1 MSRANLV
8 HIVAYGG
15 AMWGHIRSLIILCIK
30 LAALSP
36 NLVITLPLMPD
47 LRVKAV
53 KEVEHLLPSEG
64 LVGAELDDVRARCRF
79 VAVEPPA
86 DWTPPAGAE
95 ARSPVVLP
103 VALASAA
110 FQNFIVQTFD
120 RSSSQAGGSGNW
132 PLPSLF
138 LVDFF
143 VKYDRELIRKHMPQA
158 RFLLFWS
165 TSLSYLLFCF
175 SPEAKGPASE
185 WIHAVKTIKDEAQL
199 ELALGQAG
207 GSTAADKLDLGD
219 CPGHFRHEHF
229 PCRMTP
235 VPDAGLLLRHMASNF
250 LQTSDGVVLTSGA
263 WLETIS
269 AKKIHEL
276 FDIQQGRPTYNVNM
290 MIPTKLELLK
300 EDSTGVKATS
310 SDPVV
315 AFMDKALAEEG
326 EQSVLY
332 ISFGTAWGP
341 LPWQV
346 EVLIKTLVA
355 AKRRF
360 VLSTAAKFYYDTPE
374 ANAAIERAEKLG
386 LGMAASWIPQTTVLK
401 HSALLAFLT
410 HGGWNSFCESLI
422 AAVPMILWPFC
433 VEQPFMASLLSAVDE
448 PAAWQLY
455 EVRGPSVTQF
465 VPFHFAS
472 GPRTSERGEPI
483 PVPTGTPE
491 ALQREFERV
500 LVREAARG
508 SAELAR
514 RRERMVALREK
525 YLESTKPGG
534 ETHRAMAELLT
545 PLGCVIKDTPA
556 TL

>member
-79 VAVEPPA
+79 VVVEPPA

-165 TSLSYLLFCF
+165 TSLSYFLFCF

-199 ELALGQAG
+199 ELALGQVRQ
-207 GSTAADKLDLGD
+207 DLNKQALSPPRTQHS
-219 CPGHFRHEHF
+219 CITLSFRPE
-229 PCRMTP
+229 
-235 VPDAGLLLRHMASNF
+235 DLLQR
-250 LQTSDGVVLTSGA
+250 TSSIWVTVLA
-263 WLETIS
+263 I
-269 AKKIHEL
+269 
-276 FDIQQGRPTYNVNM
+276 F
-290 MIPTKLELLK
+290 
-300 EDSTGVKATS
+300 ATS
-310 SDPVV
+310 TSR
-315 AFMDKALAEEG
+315 
-326 EQSVLY
+326 
-332 ISFGTAWGP
+332 
-341 LPWQV
+341 V
-346 EVLIKTLVA
+346 E
-355 AKRRF
+355 
-360 VLSTAAKFYYDTPE
+360 
-374 ANAAIERAEKLG
+374 
-386 LGMAASWIPQTTVLK
+386 
-401 HSALLAFLT
+401 
-410 HGGWNSFCESLI
+410 
-422 AAVPMILWPFC
+422 
-433 VEQPFMASLLSAVDE
+433 
-448 PAAWQLY
+448 
-455 EVRGPSVTQF
+455 
-465 VPFHFAS
+465 
-472 GPRTSERGEPI
+472 
-483 PVPTGTPE
+483 
-491 ALQREFERV
+491 
-500 LVREAARG
+500 
-508 SAELAR
+508 
-514 RRERMVALREK
+514 
-525 YLESTKPGG
+525 
-534 ETHRAMAELLT
+534 
-545 PLGCVIKDTPA
+545 
-556 TL
+556 